1 MSKNEKASFNWFPG
15 HMNKSIKEIE
25 EMIPVVDLVIEIV
38 DSRAPF
44 STQNPLLRRL
54 LSKRPR
60 LIIMSKGDLADPNVT
75 TKWIDHFEMQGD
87 HTYLINDK
95 NANITT
101 DIERLIHKMTKEKQD
116 RDKRRGIEV
125 PQLNVLVVGIPNVG
139 KSTFIQNISKGKM
152 LKKGNKP
159 GVTRGSQRIVMTP
172 QITLIDT
179 PGILPSRFEN
189 ETIACNCAAAN
200 AIRLEVIPRERF
212 AAKIVKYVYNNY
224 PNAIDKLYSINVTA
238 ARPIDYD
245 DSFGILELI
254 AKKMKFLILDDTP
267 DIERAVD
274 LFIND
279 LHQNRFGRI
288 SFEQPMEVANTIE
301 FNTEDDIDFTVESD
315 LTIEW

>member
-60 LIIMSKGDLADPNVT
+60 LIIMSKGDLADPNIT

-159 GVTRGSQRIVMTP
+159 G
-172 QITLIDT
+172 
-179 PGILPSRFEN
+179 FEN